1 MNATSAPRHPVRTL
15 IASSLIVSLLGLSA
29 CNKNDSASTPSAP
42 ASDTGA
48 ASAPQPAST
57 PVAYTPPSADQLYQM
72 VAPIALF
79 PDKLVA
85 LVLAGATYPDQIAAA
100 NTWVGQNPSLK
111 GQALATAADTQPWDP
126 SVKALTAFPAV
137 LAQMASNPAWT
148 TALGQAYY
156 NDPTDVMNA
165 IQVMRQRAQASGH
178 LRSGSQLHVTQ
189 VAPAAPAN
197 YAPSADAP
205 VVYSGPAIIPP
216 PEQAIE
222 IEPAQPDVVYVP
234 SYNPTVVYGEPVS
247 SYPGY
252 VYQPPAY
259 TTGEAVAAGV
269 VTFGIGIAVGAAIF
283 GHHDWGWHAWGM
295 NWGAPHQGGP
305 DRHDGW
311 QRPAVVYNH
320 TTYVTKSTTV
330 VNNVTNIRNTRITNN
345 YGGNVTNNNTFERNG
360 MRPGSEP
367 PREQAMRPSPGAAPM
382 TMPHF
387 GANDTR
393 PGARPAPNAFEQNR
407 ENAPH
412 ADASG
417 RQAPGGQMHAQ
428 QAMQQEREQAQQRN
442 EAQQQQQRN
451 AMQQQREEMQ
461 QHNEA
466 QQQQQREQMQQHNA
480 AQQQQQRA
488 EMQQHNE
495 AQQQQQ
501 RAEMQQRNEA
511 QQQQQRAEMQQRNEA
526 QQQQQQRAEM
536 QQRNEAQQQQQRRE
550 MQPHAQPQP
559 QEHAAPQPRQPEP
572 AQHHSEQPQQQHDPH
587 EHRPE

>member
-42 ASDTGA
+42 ASDAGA

-100 NTWVGQNPSLK
+100 NTWGGQNPSLK
-111 GQALATAADTQPWDP
+111 GQALATAANTQPWDP

-178 LRSGSQLHVTQ
+178 LRSGSQLRITQ

-205 VVYSGPAIIPP
+205 VLYSGPAIIPP

-407 ENAPH
+407 ENAQH

-442 EAQQQQQRN
+442 EAQQQQQ
-451 AMQQQREEMQ
+451 
-461 QHNEA
+461 
-466 QQQQQREQMQQHNA
+466 
-480 AQQQQQRA
+480 
-488 EMQQHNE
+488 
-495 AQQQQQ
+495 Q

-511 QQQQQRAEMQQRNEA
+511 QQQQQQRAEMQQRNEA

>member
-1 MNATSAPRHPVRTL
+1 MTAASAPRHPVRTL
-15 IASSLIVSLLGLSA
+15 IASSLIVSLLVLSA
-29 CNKNDSASTPSAP
+29 CNRNDSTSTPSAP
-42 ASDTGA
+42 ASDAGA
-48 ASAPQPAST
+48 ASAPQPASA

-165 IQVMRQRAQASGH
+165 IQAMRQRAQASGH

-205 VVYSGPAIIPP
+205 AVYSGPAVIPP
-216 PEQAIE
+216 PEQTIE

-295 NWGAPHQGGP
+295 NWGEPHRGGP
-305 DRHDGW
+305 DRNEGW

-330 VNNVTNIRNTRITNN
+330 VNNITNIRNTRITNN
-345 YGGNVTNNNTFERNG
+345 DGGNVTNNNTFERNG
-360 MRPGSEP
+360 MRPGAEP

-387 GANDTR
+387 GANDAR

-407 ENAPH
+407 ANAPH

-417 RQAPGGQMHAQ
+417 RQAPGGPMHAQ

-442 EAQQQQQRN
+442 EAQQQQRN
-451 AMQQQREEMQ
+451 AMQQHNDARQQQQREEMQ

-466 QQQQQREQMQQHNA
+466 QQQQREQ
-480 AQQQQQRA
+480 
-488 EMQQHNE
+488 MQQHNE
-495 AQQQQQ
+495 AQQQQREQ
-501 RAEMQQRNEA
+501 MQQHNEA
-511 QQQQQRAEMQQRNEA
+511 
-526 QQQQQQRAEM
+526 QQQQQRAEM

-587 EHRPE
+587 GHRPE

>member
-1 MNATSAPRHPVRTL
+1 MNATSAPRRPVRTL

-29 CNKNDSASTPSAP
+29 CNKNDSTSTPSAP
-42 ASDTGA
+42 ASDAGA

-72 VAPIALF
+72 VAPISLF

-100 NTWVGQNPSLK
+100 NIWVGQNPSLK

-205 VVYSGPAIIPP
+205 VVYNGPAIVPP

-234 SYNPTVVYGEPVS
+234 SYNPTLVYGEPVS

-252 VYQPPAY
+252 VYRPPAY

-295 NWGAPHQGGP
+295 NWGAPHRGGP
-305 DRHDGW
+305 SRNEGW

-320 TTYVTKSTTV
+320 STYVTKSTTV
-330 VNNVTNIRNTRITNN
+330 VNNITNIHNTRITNN

-360 MRPGSEP
+360 MRPGAEP

-387 GANDTR
+387 GASDAR

-407 ENAPH
+407 ANAPH
-412 ADASG
+412 ADATD
-417 RQAPGGQMHAQ
+417 RQAPGGPMHAQ
-428 QAMQQEREQAQQRN
+428 RAMQQEREQAQQRN
-442 EAQQQQQRN
+442 EAQQQQQ
-451 AMQQQREEMQ
+451 QREEMQQRNEAQQQHEQMQ

-466 QQQQQREQMQQHNA
+466 QQQHEQMQQHN
-480 AQQQQQRA
+480 
-488 EMQQHNE
+488 E
-495 AQQQQQ
+495 ARQQQQ

-511 QQQQQRAEMQQRNEA
+511 QQQQQRK
-526 QQQQQQRAEM
+526 
-536 QQRNEAQQQQQRRE
+536 E
-550 MQPHAQPQP
+550 MQPHPQPQP

-572 AQHHSEQPQQQHDPH
+572 AQHHPAQPQQQHEQHDPH

>member
-1 MNATSAPRHPVRTL
+1 MNASSAPRHPVRTL

-42 ASDTGA
+42 ASDAGA

-178 LRSGSQLHVTQ
+178 LRSGSQLRVTQ

-197 YAPSADAP
+197 YAPPADAP
-205 VVYSGPAIIPP
+205 VVYGGPAIIPP

-234 SYNPTVVYGEPVS
+234 SYNPTAVYGEPVS

-295 NWGAPHQGGP
+295 NWGAPHRDGP
-305 DRHDGW
+305 DRHEGW

-320 TTYVTKSTTV
+320 TAYVTKSTTV
-330 VNNVTNIRNTRITNN
+330 VNNITNIRNTRITNN

-417 RQAPGGQMHAQ
+417 RQTPGGLMHAQ
-428 QAMQQEREQAQQRN
+428 QAMQREREQAQQRN
-442 EAQQQQQRN
+442 EAQQQQQRSN
-451 AMQQQREEMQ
+451 A
-461 QHNEA
+461 
-466 QQQQQREQMQQHNA
+466 MQQHNA

-488 EMQQHNE
+488 EMQQ
-495 AQQQQQ
+495 
-501 RAEMQQRNEA
+501 RNEV
-511 QQQQQRAEMQQRNEA
+511 R
-526 QQQQQQRAEM
+526 
-536 QQRNEAQQQQQRRE
+536 QQQQRRE
-550 MQPHAQPQP
+550 MQPHAQPRP

-572 AQHHSEQPQQQHDPH
+572 AQHRPEQPQQQHEQHNPH